1 MSTETIDVKKAID
14 EKALDNK
21 CPGCGA
27 PIFFNPK
34 LNKWKCAYC
43 NSEYTLKEMQ
53 KFNNASNEKY
63 NGDTK
68 EEKVEK
74 EEVKKNRLPKEKDH
88 TVYIS
93 HKCKNC
99 GAEIVADEQ
108 TSATFCVYCGSTA
121 ILQSKLS
128 GEFQPELIIPFK
140 TEKEQAI
147 QAFVNLKKGRPF
159 VPKDFTSQ
167 ENIEKIKGV
176 YIPFWLYDI
185 FVSGSVN
192 CDGKRITS
200 WTRGDTR
207 YTKTD
212 TYAINRTG
220 EMLFTKVPVDGSTRF
235 ANDIMN
241 SIEPFYYEDIQE
253 YNHAYLSGFYAEKFD
268 VTSEDAFEDA
278 KNRSLNSGKDIMYND
293 SRGYNTKIVV
303 ENSLSAKKENSR
315 YALLPVWMVNVN
327 YKDKMYIFAM
337 NGQTGKFI
345 GDIPLDKKKAWIWG
359 ILIFIGL
366 FLGVAIISLFIH
378 FMG

>member
-1 MSTETIDVKKAID
+1 MSVKKQEKKKTFD

-34 LNKWKCAYC
+34 LNKWKCDYC

-53 KFNNASNEKY
+53 KFNNASNLKY
-63 NGDTK
+63 NEETKDEDIEKKDTK
-68 EEKVEK
+68 TA
-74 EEVKKNRLPKEKDH
+74 KEKDN

-93 HKCKNC
+93 YKCKNC

-147 QAFVNLKKGRPF
+147 AAFVNLKKGRPF
-159 VPKDFTSQ
+159 VPKDFTSK

-185 FVSGSVN
+185 LISGTVN

-212 TYAINRTG
+212 TFAINRTG
-220 EMLFTKVPVDGSTRF
+220 DMLFTKVPVDGSTRF

-241 SIEPFYYEDIQE
+241 SIEPFYYEDIQD
-253 YNHAYLSGFYAEKFD
+253 YNHAYLSGFYAERYD
-268 VTSEDAFEDA
+268 VPEENAFEDA
-278 KNRSLNSGKDIMYND
+278 KNRALNSGKDVMYND
-293 SRGYNTKIVV
+293 SHGYNTKIIV
-303 ENSLSAKKENSR
+303 ENSLNYKKESSR
-315 YALLPVWMVNVN
+315 YALLPVWMVNVK
-327 YKDKMYIFAM
+327 YKDQMYIFAM

-345 GDIPLDKKKAWIWG
+345 GDIPLDRKKVWLWS
-359 ILIFIGL
+359 ILIFVLL
-366 FLGVAIISLFIH
+366 FLIVVIISLFIH